1 MELNDTPS
9 GERTHIGFF
18 GCRNAGKSSLV
29 NAVTNQELSVVSN
42 VAGTTTDPVQKAM
55 ELLPLGP
62 VMIIDT
68 PGYDDF
74 GELGEKRVEKTKR
87 ILNRCDAAVLVTDS
101 TRALN
106 ETENELLSLFKEKEI
121 PYLIAKNKSDLLES
135 ECKEENGVIYVSAK
149 EKSNINEFK
158 EALAGICKNSNPSRL
173 IGDLVCENDLVVLV
187 IPIDSAAPKGRI
199 ILPQQQVLRDLLDS
213 NACAICVQTEQ
224 LPEVIDKFKDRIKAV
239 VTDSQAF
246 SSVMKIVPESI
257 YLTSFSV
264 LMARSKGFLE
274 DAVAGVRSIENLKD
288 GDAVLISEGCT
299 HHRQCEDIGTVKIP
313 KWLKEHTKKNL
324 IIETSSGRDFPQDL
338 SKYALV
344 IHCGG
349 CMLNSREIKFRMN
362 CAKDSEV
369 CFTNYGTAIAYMNG
383 ILNRSIKI
391 IEDNKNKK

>member
-1 MELNDTPS
+1 MGLNDTPS

-288 GDAVLISEGCT
+288 GDVVLISEGCT

-349 CMLNSREIKFRMN
+349 CMLNSREIRFRMN
-362 CAKDSEV
+362 CAKDSGV